1 MVGEIWY
8 YHEKVQP
15 RWRPVEN
22 LPLYGLR
29 PPVTVRM
36 RKVGLLQN
44 QALLPLLAYPH
55 FDPHVNMSIISIN
68 SLSEFKEI
76 VREVIYLQLE

>member
-1 MVGEIWY
+1 
-8 YHEKVQP
+8 
-15 RWRPVEN
+15 
-22 LPLYGLR
+22 
-29 PPVTVRM
+29 M

-76 VREVIYLQLE
+76 VREVIYSQLERRHLIECIHAILDSIRSCRYFLLG

>member
-1 MVGEIWY
+1 
-8 YHEKVQP
+8 
-15 RWRPVEN
+15 
-22 LPLYGLR
+22 
-29 PPVTVRM
+29 M